1 MFFEITKQDNQTKAR
16 TGKITTDHG
25 VIETPAF
32 MPVGTQ
38 ATVKTLDQRDLLDID
53 AQIILGNT
61 YHLHLRPGE
70 DLISQAGG
78 LHKFMN
84 WNRPILTDS
93 GGFQVFSL
101 GLQKQMSSRV
111 TKSDVAIPQNSENL
125 EIASTSSRKDT
136 KQGGL
141 TKIDE
146 DGVTFQSHIDGSSH
160 RFNAEIA
167 IEIQHKL
174 GADIIMSFDECT
186 PDTAPVEYIEE
197 AMERTHRWAKRS
209 LEAHQ
214 KNISYHGYRQFLF
227 GIIQGAGNEELRKKS
242 ATYISSLDFDGVAIG
257 GESIGYNMEAT
268 KNILDWVTPII
279 PENKPRYTMGLGLSP
294 LDLLEAV
301 EHGTDMFDCVAPTR
315 LARHGMLFCH
325 CEECNDEAIPQNNK
339 HRLNIKNSK
348 FIDDFSPIDKNC
360 TCSTCK
366 NYTRSYLHHLF
377 SADEMTGMRLA
388 TIHNL
393 HFLLNLMKEAR
404 KAINEERFKE
414 FKKPWETA

>member
-1 MFFEITKQDNQTKAR
+1 MFFEVLNQDNQTKAR

-25 VIETPAF
+25 VIKTPAF

-38 ATVKTLDQRDLLDID
+38 ATVKTLDQRDLFDID

-101 GLQKQMSSRV
+101 GLQKKESG
-111 TKSDVAIPQNSENL
+111 
-125 EIASTSSRKDT
+125 
-136 KQGGL
+136 QGGL

-174 GADIIMSFDECT
+174 GADIIMAFDECT

-242 ATYISSLDFDGVAIG
+242 AEYISSLPFDGIAIG

-268 KNILDWVTPII
+268 KNILDWVVPII

-301 EHGTDMFDCVAPTR
+301 EHGADMFDCVAPTR
-315 LARHGMLFCH
+315 LARHGMLFISPSFQGGVGGGLQK
-325 CEECNDEAIPQNNK
+325 EY
-339 HRLNIKNSK
+339 RLNIKNSK
-348 FIDDFSPIDKNC
+348 FIDDFSPIDKTC

-366 NYTRSYLHHLF
+366 NYTRAYLHHLF
-377 SADEMTGMRLA
+377 NTDEITGMRLA

-393 HFLLNLMKEAR
+393 HFLLNLMKETR
-404 KAINEERFKE
+404 EAINKGKFKE
-414 FKKPWETA
+414 LLDTWKTA

>member
-1 MFFEITKQDNQTKAR
+1 MFFEIQNKDKETAAR
-16 TGKITTDHG
+16 TGVIHTDHG
-25 VIETPAF
+25 DVLTPTF

-101 GLQKQMSSRV
+101 GLQKQMSSRAAN
-111 TKSDVAIPQNSENL
+111 SGVATPQNSENR
-125 EIASTSSRKDT
+125 EIASTSSRNDT

-167 IEIQHKL
+167 IDIQHKL
-174 GADIIMSFDECT
+174 GADIIMAFDECT
-186 PDTAPVEYIEE
+186 PDTVPYEYIKD

-209 LEAHQ
+209 LMAHQ

-227 GIIQGAGNEELRKKS
+227 GIIQGASSEELRKES
-242 ATYISSLDFDGVAIG
+242 AKYISSLDFDGIAIG

-279 PENKPRYTMGLGLSP
+279 PENKPRYTMGVGLSP
-294 LDLLEAV
+294 LDLLQAV
-301 EHGTDMFDCVAPTR
+301 EHGADMFDCVAPTR

-325 CEECNDEAIPQNNK
+325 CESSEAIPQINK
-339 HRLNIKNSK
+339 HRLNIKNSV
-348 FIDDFSPIDKNC
+348 FAADFSPIDKTC
-360 TCSTCK
+360 SCSTCK
-366 NYTRSYLHHLF
+366 NYTRAYLHHLF
-377 SADEMTGMRLA
+377 AADEMTGMRLA
-388 TIHNL
+388 TVHNL
-393 HFLLNLMKEAR
+393 HFLLNLMKETR

-414 FKKPWETA
+414 LLNTWKTA

>member
-1 MFFEITKQDNQTKAR
+1 MFFETLKKDNQTKAR
-16 TGKITTDHG
+16 TGIIHTDHG
-25 VIETPAF
+25 NIETPAF

-38 ATVKTLDQRDLLDID
+38 ATVKTLDQQDLLDID

-70 DLISQAGG
+70 DLIAGQGG

-84 WNRPILTDS
+84 WNKPILTDS

-101 GLQKQMSSRV
+101 GLQKIMSSRA
-111 TKSDVAIPQNSENL
+111 TKGGVANPLQADNNG
-125 EIASTSSRKDT
+125 IASTSSRNDKT

-141 TKIDE
+141 VNIDE
-146 DGVTFQSHIDGSSH
+146 EGVTFQSHIDGSSH
-160 RFNAEIA
+160 RFTPESA

-174 GADIIMSFDECT
+174 GADIIMAFDECT
-186 PDTAPVEYIEE
+186 PDTAPREYIEE
-197 AMERTHRWAKRS
+197 AMQRTHRWADRCIK
-209 LEAHQ
+209 EHQ
-214 KNISYHGYRQFLF
+214 KNTSYHGYNQFLF
-227 GIIQGAGNEELRKKS
+227 GIIQGAGDEELRKKS
-242 ATYISSLDFDGVAIG
+242 AQYISSLPFDGIAIG
-257 GESIGYNMEAT
+257 GESIGYNMDAT

-294 LDLLEAV
+294 LDLLIAV
-301 EHGTDMFDCVAPTR
+301 EHGADMFDCVAPTR

-325 CEECNDEAIPQNNK
+325 CESNEAIPQINK
-339 HRLNIKNSK
+339 HRLNIKNSI
-348 FIDDFSPIDKNC
+348 FINDLSPIDPNC
-360 TCSTCK
+360 TCPVCK

-393 HFLLNLMKEAR
+393 YFMLNLMKETR
-404 KAINEERFKE
+404 KAINEDRFTELLNKW
-414 FKKPWETA
+414 KTA